1 MEINNKSQFLDVT
14 KIFWILV
21 FHSILI
27 AIASMKALWLLVL
40 SGFFIYVSLEFKS
53 KKKWAYKLVV
63 ATSWVLLIVIGL
75 GVLMELLTYILLIAG
90 LGSPL
95 SSNQWLSSISYEVFF
110 TLYSVAL
117 VFLIKTL
124 KNPQIKKEFV

>member
-1 MEINNKSQFLDVT
+1 
-14 KIFWILV
+14 
-21 FHSILI
+21 
-27 AIASMKALWLLVL
+27 MKALWLLVL